1 MLMDLIAKNEVGF
14 VDGSITRPTF
24 DHLLFNVWNCCN
36 NMVNSQILNVVYR
49 EITDSLLYIDNA
61 YEIWID
67 LRDRFHQSNG
77 PQIFQIILIIT

>member
-1 MLMDLIAKNEVGF
+1 MEVSLNQPLIIFSLTFGLVAIAWQFPGFLMSF
-14 VDGSITRPTF
+14 
-24 DHLLFNVWNCCN
+24 
-36 NMVNSQILNVVYR
+36 R
-49 EITDSLLYIDNA
+49 EIADSLLYIDNA